1 MPRLIRI
8 CRIQWW
14 CTIFLFRTG
23 IHFSWANLVQKNEN
37 CQFVLKFSTWINS
50 NMQNSMVMFN
60 FFIFDWNYPFGGN
73 LVQKKNQI
81 CLFKLNFGTQTN
93 SNMQNSMMRFILSA
107 TDFKYHFTV
116 NLVQKILCLN
126 WIWYLDYF
134 EYAELNGMVHLIC
147 FRLEIPFLGKFGSK
161 NQNS

>member
-1 MPRLIRI
+1 MKIVSLFWNLVPGLIRI
-8 CRIQWW
+8 CRIPWW
-14 CTIFLFRTG
+14 CLIFLFLIG
-23 IHFSWANLVQKNEN
+23 IILLGEIWS
-37 CQFVLKFSTWINS
+37 
-50 NMQNSMVMFN
+50 
-60 FFIFDWNYPFGGN
+60 
-73 LVQKKNQI
+73 KKNQI

-107 TDFKYHFTV
+107 TDFKYHFTG